1 MSCLRF
7 RFCGTILFLL
17 FFSPFLVGPSFLSA
31 AIALQPVIDAAPAGS
46 RIDLPPGKYRGPIH
60 INKALILQG
69 SGSSTVIEGTGQ
81 GSVVGIHASHVTLR
95 SLTLRRSGRR
105 RETMDAAIQ
114 IERASDVEIE
124 KCRIEDALFGILAQ
138 ESRRI
143 RLLGN
148 DIASIP
154 EKVVD
159 NRGDGIR
166 LWGVTQ
172 AEIRGNRLHRSRDL
186 SIIRSRNL
194 LLDSN
199 SIARSRYGILLEMD
213 RNVTARR
220 NRLVHNYAG
229 ILLKG
234 GRDLTLRENFIAR
247 SRSVTGTGILLSGG
261 RKIRVLANRIV
272 GCAQGLYIDTGASER
287 GMRRWILGNQF
298 LANTSALHF
307 HAAIRNNTIRKNIVK
322 GNLEDVT
329 VDLRSALRK
338 NNDISGNYWD
348 RYEGFDRDHDGF
360 GDTPYQVWIYAD
372 KLWEYD
378 HHLRWFYATP
388 LMSLL
393 DFIERIAPF
402 DEPDLLFVDPHP
414 RMQPPS
420 SFDED

>member
-7 RFCGTILFLL
+7 RFFGTNLSLL
-17 FFSPFLVGPSFLSA
+17 FFAFLSASSFLSA
-31 AIALQPVIDAAPAGS
+31 AVALQPVIDAAPAGS
-46 RIDLPPGKYRGPIH
+46 RIDLPPGKYRGPIR
-60 INKALILQG
+60 IDKALILQG
-69 SGSSTVIEGTGQ
+69 SGSSTVIEGSGRGT
-81 GSVVGIHASHVTLR
+81 VVKIGASHVTLR
-95 SLTLRRSGRR
+95 ALTLRHSGRR
-105 RETMDAAIQ
+105 RENMDAAIR
-114 IERASDVEIE
+114 IDRASDIGIE
-124 KCRIEDALFGILAQ
+124 KCRIEDALFGIVAE

-143 RLLGN
+143 RFLGN

-166 LWGVTQ
+166 LWDVTQ

-186 SIIRSRNL
+186 SILRSRNL

-199 SIARSRYGILLEMD
+199 AIIQSRYGILLEMD
-213 RNVTARR
+213 HNVTARR

-234 GRDLTLRENFIAR
+234 GADLTLRENFIAR

-329 VDLRSALRK
+329 VDLRSPFRK
-338 NNDISGNYWD
+338 NNEISGNYWD

-420 SFDED
+420 CVKED